1 MQGHSEWGVT
11 EPVYNLVF
19 RGEVLEGQDRSAV
32 ARRLM
37 ALLKID
43 AAKVKALFS
52 GQPVVLKR
60 KVPRAVA
67 AKFQAAFRDAGARLR
82 VAPVEAEAEAQ
93 TQPAASPIAAKPSL
107 AERLAAEEAAESAAS
122 ASSTESSQGATGS
135 AADPSAASGRPIQ
148 QAVAADLPGGEGW
161 TLAAEGNDWV
171 SADELPRAQSVA
183 VDVSHLS
190 AAPANS
196 GSLEDVLPPEPPPP
210 PPPDTSELQLDA
222 PGADLAVQRDVPEL
236 ELDLSALSL
245 AEAGADLAEGVE
257 ADLPLPI
264 PEPDFDL
271 APAGADLETLPRKAP
286 PPPPDTSHLGVE

>member
-1 MQGHSEWGVT
+1 MT

-37 ALLKID
+37 ALLKLD
-43 AAKVKALFS
+43 APKVKALFS

-82 VAPVEAEAEAQ
+82 VAPVETEAQ
-93 TQPAASPIAAKPSL
+93 TQRQPDASPAATKPSL
-107 AERLAAEEAAESAAS
+107 AERLAAEEALESSPS
-122 ASSTESSQGATGS
+122 ASSSERSQGA
-135 AADPSAASGRPIQ
+135 ADASAASGRPIQ

-161 TLAAEGNDWV
+161 TLASEGNDLL
-171 SADELPRAQSVA
+171 SADELPRPPAVA

-196 GSLEDVLPPEPPPP
+196 GSLEDVLPPAPPPP

-222 PGADLAVQRDVPEL
+222 PGADLAVPRDVPEL
-236 ELDLSALSL
+236 ELDFSALSV

-257 ADLPLPI
+257 ADLPWLI

-271 APAGADLETLPRKAP
+271 APPGADLETLPRKSP
-286 PPPPDTSHLGVE
+286 PLPPDTSHLSVE